1 MRNYEADNMRR
12 LDDLTRISADV
23 PATRKVYHSEHI
35 FSYRDAAG
43 RDYGFYVED
52 DSLPA
57 TMFGKR
63 ASRHATLQEVQAKE
77 KKLYW
82 HGKPSL

>member
-1 MRNYEADNMRR
+1 MRNYETDNTRR
-12 LDDLTRISADV
+12 LRDLTRISSSV

-43 RDYGFYVED
+43 RDYGFYVEN
-52 DSLPA
+52 DSQPE

-63 ASRHATLQEVQAKE
+63 ASRHATLQEAQAKE
-77 KKLYW
+77 KELY
-82 HGKPSL
+82 G